1 MLLGVLLGGVTGL
14 SFRLVGAL
22 HGVGGSAQVIMTLAF
37 LILGP
42 FAVGWVAASVA
53 ERVKPL
59 RWWERI
65 TIPWPAMLLSAG
77 LTWLFNIEGLIC
89 VVFALPI
96 ALVFASLGGLAG
108 GAAAAADSHHEGKR
122 LAVVLLL
129 PLLLPPLEN
138 RMLPP
143 TQVRTVA
150 TEMVI
155 QAPPSTVWHNV
166 ESVRLI
172 QRAELQPTWTH
183 AIGFPRPVEATL
195 SREGVGGVRHASFE
209 HGLLFVETVTR
220 WEPERALGFSIKADV
235 EHLPPTTLDEH
246 VKIGGRFFDVLDG
259 EYRLEPLAGGRV
271 LLHLSS
277 QERLSTD
284 FNPYAGLWSDAVMG
298 SLQVSILQVI
308 KKRCEKEIQDEYQ
321 ANRRVAAG

>member
-1 MLLGVLLGGVTGL
+1 MPTFRMLTTRPTAWLGILLGGVTGL
-14 SFRLVGAL
+14 SIRLVWAF
-22 HGVGGSAQVIMTLAF
+22 HGLVDSVQVVMTLAF
-37 LILGP
+37 LVLGP
-42 FAVGWVAASVA
+42 FAVGWVAAGVA
-53 ERVKPL
+53 ERNKPR

-77 LTWLFNIEGLIC
+77 LTMLFNLEGLIC

-108 GAAAAADSHHEGKR
+108 GAAAAMDSRHEGKR

-138 RMLPP
+138 RLLPP
-143 TQVRTVA
+143 IQVRTVA
-150 TEMVI
+150 TEVVI
-155 QAPPSTVWHNV
+155 EAPLSTVWHNV
-166 ESVRLI
+166 ESVRPI
-172 QRAELQPTWTH
+172 TRAELQPTWTH
-183 AIGFPRPVEATL
+183 AVGFPRPVEATL

-209 HGLLFVETVTR
+209 HGLLFIETVTR
-220 WEPERALGFSIKADV
+220 WESERVLAFSIKADV

-259 EYRLEPLAGGRV
+259 EYKLEPLSDGRV

-277 QERLSTD
+277 RND
-284 FNPYAGLWSDAVMG
+284 FRPTSMLTRDSGRM
-298 SLQVSILQVI
+298 
-308 KKRCEKEIQDEYQ
+308 R
-321 ANRRVAAG
+321 